1 MTKKRTTIFLLLLLA
16 ACSYFFFFHNLG
28 GYSLK
33 EPDEGRYAEIPR
45 EMVES
50 GDFIVPHLN
59 YVRYFEKPPLL
70 YWLTAV
76 SYKIFGINEW
86 SFRLPNALVALAC
99 VVILYFSAS
108 RWFGRRIATLS
119 SFILMSSFGFWVM
132 ARGVTTDMLLSFLLF
147 AALIC
152 FYEYYRGRKQRF
164 LYLFF
169 AALALAVLTKGPVS
183 VVLLLGT
190 ILLFLFFEGRLSF
203 IREMFS
209 VKGILL
215 FLAIGVPWFVAVCVR
230 EKQFFQFFFIDQNI
244 MRFLT
249 SKHKRSGPI
258 YYFIPV
264 LLGGMFPWSLF
275 LPRAVVRLWRYQGL
289 RLFLIWSAVV
299 FVFFSLSGSKL
310 PPYILPLYPALALVL
325 GCLFGELRQQ
335 SIDFLREPLFYAFV
349 FAVLAVAGI
358 GLGSRLFTGIVTSNQ
373 DMADL
378 LASIRGFALAMG
390 ISSVIVAVS
399 LCFRQYRTFDRI
411 LYSFGGFSLVTI
423 MTLMCYTGVIDGLT
437 TTKDIAHT
445 IKADSR
451 KEIVVINYGAFDE
464 TLPFYL
470 GRRIYLADFTGELA
484 MGASYKDAK
493 KYFLDQE
500 EFKRIV
506 ENDQPVFIVTKMK
519 RLPIL
524 KQMGIDTSQILA
536 RHDKRVLVANS
547 SALRH

>member
-1 MTKKRTTIFLLLLLA
+1 MTKKHTTILLLLLFT

-76 SYKIFGINEW
+76 SYKVFGVNEW

-99 VVILYFSAS
+99 VVILYFSAR
-108 RWFGRRIATLS
+108 RWFGRRIAAIS

-147 AALIC
+147 AALVC
-152 FYEYYRGRKQRF
+152 FYEYYRGREKCF

-190 ILLFLFFEGRLSF
+190 ILIFLIFEGRLSF
-203 IREMFS
+203 IREILS

-275 LPRAVVRLWRYQGL
+275 LPRAVVNLWRHQGL

-299 FVFFSLSGSKL
+299 FIFFSLSGSKL
-310 PPYILPLYPALALVL
+310 PPYIVPIYPALALVL
-325 GCLFGELRQQ
+325 GCLFGQSRQQ
-335 SIDFLREPLFYAFV
+335 SINFLREPLFYSLVFV
-349 FAVLAVAGI
+349 VVAVAGF
-358 GLGSRLFTGIVTSNQ
+358 GLGSGVFIGIVASNP
-373 DMADL
+373 DMANL
-378 LASIRGFALAMG
+378 LNGIKGFALVMG
-390 ISSVIVAVS
+390 IASALLSIL
-399 LCFRQYRTFDRI
+399 LCFRQYRTFNRI
-411 LYSFGGFSLVTI
+411 LYSLGGFSLATI
-423 MTLMCYTGVIDGLT
+423 MVLMCYTGVIDGLT
-437 TTKDIAHT
+437 TTKEIART

-451 KEIVVINYGAFDE
+451 KDTIVINYGAFDE

-470 GRRIYLADFTGELA
+470 SRRVYLADFTGELA
-484 MGASYKDAK
+484 MGASYRDAEG
-493 KYFLDQE
+493 YFLDQD
-500 EFKRIV
+500 EFKRII

-547 SALRH
+547 SALKR